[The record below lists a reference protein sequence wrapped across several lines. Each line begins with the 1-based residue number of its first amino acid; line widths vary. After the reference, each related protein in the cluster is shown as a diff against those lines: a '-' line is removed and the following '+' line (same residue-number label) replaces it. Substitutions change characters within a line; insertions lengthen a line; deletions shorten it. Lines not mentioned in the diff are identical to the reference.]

1 MKIII
6 LIIILSV
13 LLLVLQIIKSNYTDI
28 VVLNDEIT
36 KINCPFGPPDVVC
49 DSIHIN
55 KNWEEHLQKD
65 IFEKYVKEGDYVIDG
80 GAFIGNHCV
89 RLSQLVGESGK
100 VYAFEAHPDT
110 FKILEQNIK
119 LNNCNNVVLFNKGI
133 GDKPGNIKIRS
144 GDYNTN
150 RGGTNWEYSS
160 NENDI
165 STEVITIDSLNLQK
179 LNFMKLD
186 VEGMEDK
193 VFIGMKNTILKFKP
207 IILYEAWK
215 DLYENTTATLLSIY
229 KYNISNIAN
238 DDYLAIP

>member
-6 LIIILSV
+6 LIIILLI
-13 LLLVLQIIKSNYTDI
+13 LLILLKNIKINYTEI

-36 KINCPFGPPDVVC
+36 KLNCPFGPPDIVC

-89 RLSQLVGESGK
+89 KLSKLVGKTGK
-100 VYAFEAHPDT
+100 VYAFEAHPVT

-133 GDKPGNIKIRS
+133 GDKPGNIKIEKNY
-144 GDYNTN
+144 DYNK
-150 RGGTNWEYSS
+150 GGTKWEYSS
-160 NENDI
+160 NEIDI
-165 STEVITIDSLNLQK
+165 STEVITIDSLNLHK

-215 DLYENTTATLLSIY
+215 DLYKNTTATLLSIY
-229 KYNISNIAN
+229 KYNISNVSN